1 MSMLVG
7 EALEAVPV
15 AELEDPEESLLEDR
29 GIHLRSPQHAIL
41 EGNGYLLDLEAKTV
55 GGVLHLDLEGIALEV
70 YFGKDHRLEYSA
82 TIADEASRRVL
93 DRHEGDEAHV
103 ERSPIA
109 HEDAIQRPVLH
120 TATTGIA

>member
-1 MSMLVG
+1 MSILVG
-7 EALEAVPV
+7 ETLEAVPV

-29 GIHLRSPQHAIL
+29 GIHLRCTQYTVF
-41 EGNGYLLDLEAKTV
+41 EGDGYLLDLEAKAV

-70 YFGKDHRLEYSA
+70 YFGKDHRLKYSA

-103 ERSPIA
+103 E
-109 HEDAIQRPVLH
+109 
-120 TATTGIA
+120 

>member
-1 MSMLVG
+1 MYGVLGVGAVSILVG

-55 GGVLHLDLEGIALEV
+55 GGVLHLDLEGIPLEMH
-70 YFGKDHRLEYSA
+70 FGKDHRREYSA
-82 TIADEASRRVL
+82 TPAVESLTGMKVMRR
-93 DRHEGDEAHV
+93 
-103 ERSPIA
+103 
-109 HEDAIQRPVLH
+109 
-120 TATTGIA
+120 T